1 MKKALN
7 MEVQNVIRGKGAIS
21 AEIIIMMPVVPV
33 HIGRVSIMAVRSV
46 RHMKFMYV
54 IYVVKII
61 GEVAVRT
68 VKEHGMMKD
77 IVNLIN

>member
-1 MKKALN
+1 
-7 MEVQNVIRGKGAIS
+7 
-21 AEIIIMMPVVPV
+21 
-33 HIGRVSIMAVRSV
+33 
-46 RHMKFMYV
+46 MKFMYV